1 MVGADDGV
9 AALERR
15 RELVAGF
22 GAFARASANAPAMAQ
37 VSNGHH
43 HANQHALT
51 ATTLLITRR
60 DVPVTWK
67 DWYITSP

>member
-15 RELVAGF
+15 RELETGG

-37 VSNGHH
+37 GSNGHH

-51 ATTLLITRR
+51 ATTLLITR

>member
-37 VSNGHH
+37 DSNGHH
-43 HANQHALT
+43 HAN
-51 ATTLLITRR
+51 
-60 DVPVTWK
+60 
-67 DWYITSP
+67 